1 MDFVGPMVDKVCS
14 ESHRGAG
21 DENAMKQ
28 ARRNHYQI
36 LEVPHAASPD
46 EIKKA
51 FREKAKRFHPDRQS
65 GGEAEEEFKKLNEA
79 YDCLGDSDKRLE
91 YDRGLRLRKRGRAKR
106 DGAVGKGSAEPSPDG
121 SLATARSS

>member
-65 GGEAEEEFKKLNEA
+65 GGEAEEEDRALRSLIT
-79 YDCLGDSDKRLE
+79 DLE
-91 YDRGLRLRKRGRAKR
+91 GRSLERNPRSNTGDRGGLVAQRQ
-106 DGAVGKGSAEPSPDG
+106 
-121 SLATARSS
+121 SLDLN